1 MSGAVYLYDRSTT
14 KNYKD
19 DGHLWIK
26 KRNSHKVREDHV
38 KLRMDG
44 VNRISGCYV
53 HSSANEFMHRRA
65 YHLIP
70 NEEEEGK
77 LARARMQLA
86 GENGVPMNAD
96 TAAPKNKNGVI
107 KRGVLGKEQRTSD

>member
-1 MSGAVYLYDRSTT
+1 
-14 KNYKD
+14 
-19 DGHLWIK
+19 
-26 KRNSHKVREDHV
+26 
-38 KLRMDG
+38 MDG

-107 KRGVLGKEQRTSD
+107 KRGVLGKEQRTSDWRQVWGGGREIVEGGGPETE